1 MASNSTVRTEANLIQ
16 QRPSYRRVFLTFAR
30 NSLIREMTF
39 RANFLIQC
47 VSATSWTLMN
57 IGFYVVVFQ
66 HTDAIGKSTGWE
78 QSEFFLFL
86 GTTWLINSLVQTFF
100 MPNAQ
105 EFSELIRTGNLDF
118 ALVKPIDTQFL
129 ISFQRVEWASL
140 SNFVLGLVLL
150 TVSVVQLTTRGQAIV
165 VNEDENRFAN
175 GQTIS
180 ITDSR
185 GTARVLE
192 FSDGSTSTSNHPIVI
207 GRGERTVEQ
216 MAASIGE
223 AINALPAFEVT
234 AKTDENRVV
243 LDQEVQI
250 ELGSSVTALANRRWD
265 LEPLMFVLYPF
276 YILCGTAILY
286 SVMIA
291 LAATSIWLGRN
302 QSLYNFWFYITNFSR
317 YPMEIYQRSWGW
329 VLWGVFTF
337 VVPVLVVVNVP
348 ARLLA
353 QPLNPRHNWEW
364 WLTGFALI
372 ATVFS
377 LLVSRRIFQKALL
390 SYRSASS

>member
-1 MASNSTVRTEANLIQ
+1 MQSQ
-16 QRPSYRRVFLTFAR
+16 PSYRRVFLTFAR

-39 RANFLIQC
+39 RANFLLQC

-57 IGFYVVVFQ
+57 IGFYIIVFQ
-66 HTDAIGKSTGWE
+66 HTDAIGKTTGWE

-129 ISFQRVEWASL
+129 ISFQRVEWSSL
-140 SNFVLGLVLL
+140 SNFVLGIVLL
-150 TVSVVQLTTRGQAIV
+150 IVSVVQLTTRGQAIV
-165 VNEDENRFAN
+165 VNGDESRFVDR
-175 GQTIS
+175 QTIT
-180 ITDSR
+180 IVDSS
-185 GTARVLE
+185 GAERVLE
-192 FSDGSTSTSNHPIVI
+192 FNKGRPAINHHPIMIGSDG
-207 GRGERTVEQ
+207 RTVEQ
-216 MAASIGE
+216 MASAICE
-223 AINALPAFEVT
+223 AINTLPGSSLE
-234 AKTDENRVV
+234 AKTNGNRIL
-243 LDQEVQI
+243 LDQAVRI
-250 ELGSSVTALANRRWD
+250 ELGASVTALANRRWD
-265 LEPLMFVLYPF
+265 LEPLMFILYPF
-276 YILCGTAILY
+276 YVLCGTAILY
-286 SVMIA
+286 SVMIG

-317 YPMEIYQRSWGW
+317 YPMEIYQRNWGW
-329 VLWGVFTF
+329 ILWSLFTF

-364 WLTGFALI
+364 WLTGFALV
-372 ATVFS
+372 ATAFS
-377 LLVSRRIFQKALL
+377 LLVSRKVFQKALL